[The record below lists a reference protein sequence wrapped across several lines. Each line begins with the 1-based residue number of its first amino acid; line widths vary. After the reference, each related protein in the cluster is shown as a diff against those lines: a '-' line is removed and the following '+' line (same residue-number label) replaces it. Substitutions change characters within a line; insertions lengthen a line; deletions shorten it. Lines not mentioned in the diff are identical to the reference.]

1 MVTTSGIR
9 AGRAFVEIFVEN
21 SRLIRGLRSAQ
32 ARLRAFSR
40 SVQAMG
46 RQLLTV
52 GTSAALPFALASRTF
67 ANFEAQ
73 MARVKALTGAS
84 EEDFARLEQ
93 AAKKLGATTV
103 FSASQAAE
111 AMSYFALAGFD
122 VDNILGAIGPTL
134 DLAAAGQ
141 IEIAEAADIAAKIM
155 AGMGLSAD
163 DLGNAVDVMAKAM
176 TTANTD
182 LTMLGEAFKYVGP
195 MAKTAG
201 ISLEEITA
209 AIQLLSNAGI
219 QGEMAGSTL
228 RGMLLSLTSPSA
240 EAQKELDRLGVKVV
254 DEAGNVRSL
263 TGIIA
268 DLEGA
273 LASAGSGEKLRVLGT
288 IFPARQA
295 AGAAELVSQGA
306 DRLREAT
313 EALGDSSGTA
323 SRIAGTQLDT
333 LKGDVTIL
341 LSSLEGVAI
350 AIGEAFSTELRSAV
364 RGVTSFLSALSTW
377 IGENRQVVLTTV
389 AIIAGV
395 LAAGAAMV
403 GLGGAVSILAWGF
416 GGIVTAVALVASL
429 LSAMLNPVGL
439 VIAAIVGLGGYLIAT
454 SGIGSQA
461 LAWLGERFQA
471 LKATVLTAFQGIG
484 DAIAGGDLSLAAR
497 IVWLTLKMEWQKG
510 INWLEARWLDFK
522 GFFVGVFQSAVF
534 AVARFLND
542 AWSGLQVAWIETTAF
557 LSDAWV
563 VFIGVLQRG
572 WHRFAGF
579 FKKVWA
585 RVKAVFT
592 DSDAELEIQQIN
604 AEIAAQDRAVEQRQN
619 SQLIESDRQR
629 QSRLSQVE
637 QQRVAVAG
645 ELDSMQLQEQQERE
659 RRHRAALE
667 TSEAKLAE
675 ARREWDA
682 AIQEAAQKRAAAEAI
697 DTAEP
702 PDLMGQYQQQL
713 EALGE
718 MGGGLD
724 EIDRRSIG
732 VQGAFNAAAIR
743 GLGAGGAA
751 DRTATAVEAMDKKL
765 GMLVREAQH
774 GGLVFA

>member
-1 MVTTSGIR
+1 MSTTGAVR
-9 AGRAFVEIFVEN
+9 AGRAFVEIFVDD
-21 SRLIRGLRSAQ
+21 SRLIRGLRKAQ
-32 ARLRAFSR
+32 ARLKAFGQ
-40 SVQAMG
+40 SVQKLGKQMATAGVM
-46 RQLLTV
+46 
-52 GTSAALPFALASRTF
+52 AAIPFALASRTF
-67 ANFEAQ
+67 ASFEAQ

-84 EEDFARLEQ
+84 EADFARLEQ
-93 AAKKLGATTV
+93 AAKRLGATTV

-122 VDNILGAIGPTL
+122 VDSILGAIGPTL

-182 LTMLGEAFKYVGP
+182 LLMLGEAFKFVGP

-209 AIQLLSNAGI
+209 AIQLLSNAGV
-219 QGEMAGSTL
+219 QGEMAGTTL
-228 RGMLLSLTSPSA
+228 RGMLLSLTAPSA
-240 EAQKELDRLGVKVV
+240 EAQKELERLGVRVV

-263 TGIIA
+263 TSIIA
-268 DLEGA
+268 DLENA

-313 EALGDSSGTA
+313 EALGASSGTA

-341 LSSLEGVAI
+341 LSALEGVAI

-364 RGVTSFLSALSTW
+364 RGITSFLSALSTW
-377 IGENRQVVLTTV
+377 ISENRQVVLTTV

-395 LAAGAAMV
+395 VAAGVALV
-403 GLGGAVSILAWGF
+403 GLGGAVSLLAWGF
-416 GGIVTAVALVASL
+416 GGVASAVGIVVSIL
-429 LSAMLNPVGL
+429 GAVLNPVGL
-439 VIAAIVGLGGYLIAT
+439 VITAIVGLGGYLIAT
-454 SGIGSQA
+454 SGAGAQA
-461 LAWLGERFQA
+461 IAWLGERFQA
-471 LKATVLTAFQGIG
+471 LKATVITAFQGIS
-484 DAIAGGDLSLAAR
+484 DAIAGGDLGLAAR

-522 GFFVGVFQSAVF
+522 GFFVAVFQSAVF
-534 AVARFLND
+534 TTAKLLVD
-542 AWSGLQVAWIETTAF
+542 AWAGLQVAWIETTAF
-557 LSDAWV
+557 LSDAWT

-579 FKKVWA
+579 FKQVWA
-585 RVKAVFT
+585 RIKAVFS
-592 DSDAELEIQQIN
+592 DSDAESEIQRIN
-604 AEIAAQDRAVEQRQN
+604 AEVAAQEQASEQQQV
-619 SQLIESDRQR
+619 SQLMESEQQR
-629 QSRLSQVE
+629 KNRLRQVE
-637 QQRVAVAG
+637 QDRGLMQG
-645 ELDSMQLQEQQERE
+645 ELDAMQDEAQQERE

-697 DTAEP
+697 DSQEP
-702 PDLMGQYQQQL
+702 PDLMSQYQQQL

-718 MGGGLD
+718 TGGGLD
-724 EIDRRSIG
+724 DIDQRSVD

-751 DRTATAVEAMDKKL
+751 DRTAKAVEAMDKKL
-765 GMLVREAQH
+765 ALLVREAQH
-774 GGLVFA
+774 GGLVFG